1 MSQTN
6 VSIQK
11 KTFFKKVTPNLNFIF
26 HLLYQTTFL
35 GYLVSKSKIFVFSV
49 QISSAEKEREIM
61 KTMTIHLNTAFAE
74 SKNFILKETTALITF
89 RIRHLKINS
98 TLAQTLP

>member
-11 KTFFKKVTPNLNFIF
+11 KTFFKKVTPNLIFIF
-26 HLLYQTTFL
+26 YLLYQTTFL
-35 GYLVSKSKIFVFSV
+35 GHLVRKSNIVVFSV

-74 SKNFILKETTALITF
+74 SRNSILKETTALITF
-89 RIRHLKINS
+89 RI
-98 TLAQTLP
+98 